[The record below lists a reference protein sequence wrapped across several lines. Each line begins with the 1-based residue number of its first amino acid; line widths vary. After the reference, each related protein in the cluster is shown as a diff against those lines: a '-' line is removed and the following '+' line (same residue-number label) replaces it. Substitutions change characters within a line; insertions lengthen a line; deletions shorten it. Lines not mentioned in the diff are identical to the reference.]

1 MRSSTIR
8 IEPDEAHVAVGGD
21 ELNAFVRDLSNL
33 SRKHGIG
40 IAGDSTLYVMERD
53 DNSYNYSVDD
63 RSRLILGS
71 AK

>member
-1 MRSSTIR
+1 
-8 IEPDEAHVAVGGD
+8 
-21 ELNAFVRDLSNL
+21 VRDLSNL